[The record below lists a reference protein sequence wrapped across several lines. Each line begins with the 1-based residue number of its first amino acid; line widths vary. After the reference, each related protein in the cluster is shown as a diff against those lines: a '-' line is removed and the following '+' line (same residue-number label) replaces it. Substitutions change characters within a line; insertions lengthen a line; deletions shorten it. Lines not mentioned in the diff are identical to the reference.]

1 MRLSIIIPVF
11 NEEKTI
17 KTLIEKVYL
26 SSLSIDKE
34 VIIVNDG
41 STDKTAKILQ
51 TLKNNYNFIF
61 LNHNKNCGKGSA
73 VRTGLTKATGEF
85 VIIQDAD
92 LEYNPND
99 YGKLISPLLKG
110 KADVVYGSRNLEKG
124 QRGGLIFYFGGRAVT
139 MFANMLYGLSLT
151 DEPTCYK
158 VFKRD
163 LLKNFN
169 LESKGFEFCPEITAK
184 LAKTGAK
191 IIEVPIFYNPRSLKE
206 GKKINWKDAFLAFW
220 TLLKYKFKD

>member
-1 MRLSIIIPVF
+1 MKLSIIIPVF

-17 KTLIEKVYL
+17 ERLIEKVYL
-26 SSLSIDKE
+26 SSLSIGKE
-34 VIIVNDG
+34 VIVIDDG
-41 STDKTAKILQ
+41 STDKTNEILKS
-51 TLKNNYNFIF
+51 LRNKHGFIF
-61 LNHNKNCGKGSA
+61 LSHKKNQGKGSA
-73 VRTGLTKATGEF
+73 VRTGLAKATGEF

-92 LEYNPND
+92 LEYDPND
-99 YGKLISPLLKG
+99 YENLIVPLLKG
-110 KADVVYGSRNLEKG
+110 DADVVYGSRNLKKG
-124 QRGGLIFYFGGRAVT
+124 QRGSLIFYFGGRAVT
-139 MFANMLYGLSLT
+139 IFANILYGLSLT

-184 LAKTGAK
+184 LAKTEAK
-191 IIEVPIFYNPRSLKE
+191 IIEIPISYNPRSWQD

-220 TLLKYKFKD
+220 TLLKYKLKD